1 MKSKNLI
8 LKGEVKGTISKT
20 QFAKCAPCKFQA
32 SCVGCTPPE
41 NTLFESIFEVGVLCK
56 MRVGLFSLLIEFLCK
71 PNPGRGWQKQF
82 ETYSAEVKN
91 RKSEHSAPEI
101 QHCRTL
107 EATRKT
113 VLTNE
118 KISNFVGETPLCFSS
133 LTGRLPNIF
142 SSTKGDK
149 SSLATFMGSNG
160 QFHK

>member
-1 MKSKNLI
+1 VLRANFRHPAWGVPH
-8 LKGEVKGTISKT
+8 LK
-20 QFAKCAPCKFQA
+20 
-32 SCVGCTPPE
+32 
-41 NTLFESIFEVGVLCK
+41 TLFESIFEVGVLCK